1 MNSKMWGII
10 GGLAL
15 VVALLSPYIL
25 GNSKKVAQLFE
36 AAETLY
42 ENSDYEVAIVK
53 YEEALKE
60 SNKLLARTESI
71 DKDFTTLVNFKI
83 AMSYV
88 KLAEQS
94 DDTNYYEKALEHVE
108 RADQTVKLAE
118 YEEQLIYLWGYVLY
132 KTGQQE
138 QAIEKLTQL
147 IENFPNSP
155 FVEKAQETIAQIKE
169 QLRDS
174 EEEETEEVVPP
185 TDHIS
190 LWINDLSKFEAFNK
204 KKNRMLVVPNR
215 LRAEKQYAKAAEEYE
230 ILVNTNPSTTEAA
243 YALYWAGWCYHK
255 AASNDETL
263 LSKARDVFQRLI
275 DNHGDNPYT
284 LNAREKLPNMVDSEQ
299 KTESTE
305 TIITAEEAVH
315 RAQQSDCKSDAIP
328 EAITHLGNAKREQEQ
343 GNYAAALTLANE
355 AQTIVHSAIDN
366 HETAKRYVNQ
376 GYIYLNQGRLETATK
391 KAKEAHHTDSSCQP
405 AKKLL
410 EEIKQEHLNQGI
422 NYIKAEEYAKA
433 IPPLKKA
440 ITIDSQ
446 FKEAYCN
453 LGRSHLKLGEF
464 EQAIAAAEK
473 ALAIDPNYEC
483 AKNIICSIDI
493 GEN

>member
-15 VVALLSPYIL
+15 VVALLSPYVL

-42 ENSDYEVAIVK
+42 ENSDYEAAIVK

-174 EEEETEEVVPP
+174 EEKETEEVVTP
-185 TDHIS
+185 TDRIP

-204 KKNRMLVVPNR
+204 KKNRTLVVPNR

-230 ILVNTNPSTTEAA
+230 AFVNTNPSTIEAA
-243 YALYWAGWCYHK
+243 YALYWSGWCYYEE
-255 AASNDETL
+255 ASADMMIL
-263 LSKARDVFQRLI
+263 DKSGVAFQRLV
-275 DNHGDNPYT
+275 DNHSDSPYIHK
-284 LNAREKLPNMVDSEQ
+284 AREKLIEIKKQ
-299 KTESTE
+299 KLKHESNKS
-305 TIITAEEAVH
+305 IIAAEEAVH
-315 RAQQSDCKSDAIP
+315 RAQQSDCKSDVIP
-328 EAITHLGNAKREQEQ
+328 KVITHLGNAKQEYEQ
-343 GNYAAALTLANE
+343 GNYTDALQLASE
-355 AQTIVHSAIDN
+355 AND
-366 HETAKRYVNQ
+366 TAKRAINNHKRAKQLVDQ
-376 GYIYLNQGRLETATK
+376 GHNYLIQGRLETSIK
-391 KAKEAHHTDSSCQP
+391 KANEALRVDPSYQN
-405 AKKLL
+405 ANKLL
-410 EEIKQEHLNQGI
+410 EEIRQKYFDQCV
-422 NYIKAEEYAKA
+422 NYVEIEEYAKA
-433 IPPLKKA
+433 ISCFEKVMDMGLR
-440 ITIDSQ
+440 S
-446 FKEAYCN
+446 KEVYYN
-453 LGRSHLKLGEF
+453 LGRAYLKLGEF
-464 EQAIAAAEK
+464 EKAKAACQT
-473 ALAIDPNYEC
+473 ALKIDPTYKDARDLC
-483 AKNIICSIDI
+483 DSIA
-493 GEN
+493 N